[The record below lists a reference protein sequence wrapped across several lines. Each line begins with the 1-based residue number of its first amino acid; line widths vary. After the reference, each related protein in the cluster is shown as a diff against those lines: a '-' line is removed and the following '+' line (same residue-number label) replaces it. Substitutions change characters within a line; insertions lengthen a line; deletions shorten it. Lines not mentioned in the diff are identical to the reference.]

1 MQNLKYNE
9 HMIHRISTLLLISF
23 LVLRSFLALL
33 TIEFPEGG
41 RTLDSRDYIDL
52 SQSFRYNGTFT
63 DSEGS
68 ADLRRPPVYPVFLA
82 LFQSSAGLHQAL
94 VSLAQ
99 LVLASLMSLVVLWFL
114 NRRGMT
120 TSGHIAGW
128 LIAIS
133 PNINLWSLTI
143 MSEVLFAL
151 LLILAFTIFITG
163 LNRISTVMIFF
174 AGVILGLATLTRP
187 IGLVVLF
194 LWVLFFLIA
203 SMRGWIY
210 SRSKSKWIWV
220 LVGSATVILP
230 WMVRNA
236 VIHQSFTVSDIG
248 SHTLESFN
256 FAIVLSEAE
265 GISRNDATYQLGELG
280 GTWDQFSWLIA
291 RYPLQFVKSQLAGV
305 SRVLWGSEITRW
317 ATVCGH
323 KDWAGFGI
331 FRYLRIGELKSGWD
345 NLVETIRT
353 PSEFLLLLIYIINI
367 LYTLFLLVFSIASN
381 AAIKKLD
388 IEDRTIVTLCT
399 ITVLGLV
406 LISGAAGQA
415 RFRVP
420 VEPFLAVIA
429 GLGWWQISVSR
440 DRRTSKE

>member
-1 MQNLKYNE
+1 MYNLKFSEY
-9 HMIHRISTLLLISF
+9 MIHRISTLLLVSF

-33 TIEFPEGG
+33 TIEYPEGG
-41 RTLDSRDYIDL
+41 LTLDSRDYIDL
-52 SQSFRYNGTFT
+52 SGSIRYNGTYT

-68 ADLRRPPVYPVFLA
+68 NDLRRPPVYPAFLA
-82 LFQSSAGLHQAL
+82 LFQSSTGLHQPW

-99 LVLASLMSLVVLWFL
+99 LVLASLTSLVVLWFL
-114 NRRGMT
+114 HRRGL
-120 TSGHIAGW
+120 TSSGLIAGW

-143 MSEVLFAL
+143 MSEALFAL
-151 LLILAFTIFITG
+151 LLILAFTLFVFG
-163 LNRISTVMIFF
+163 LNRNSTKMISF

-187 IGLVVLF
+187 IGLVVLV
-194 LWVLFFLIA
+194 LWVLFSVIA
-203 SMRGWIY
+203 SKRGWIR
-210 SRSKSKWIWV
+210 SRSNSIGIWL
-220 LVGSATVILP
+220 LVGGATVILP

-280 GTWDQFSWLIA
+280 GTWDQFRWLIA

-317 ATVCGH
+317 ATVCGRQ
-323 KDWAGFGI
+323 DWAGFGI
-331 FRYLRIGELKSGWD
+331 FRYLRKGELKSGWE

-367 LYTLFLLVFSIASN
+367 LHTLFLLVFSIVSN
-381 AAIKKLD
+381 VTIKKFK
-388 IEDRTIVTLCT
+388 IEDRSIVVLCT

-420 VEPFLAVIA
+420 VEPFLAIIA
-429 GLGWWQISVSR
+429 GFGWGQISASR
-440 DRRTSKE
+440 NRRTSEE